1 MGKTEI
7 GIKVIKPK
15 TPPPPASS
23 HPRQPA
29 GACAEA
35 TPEQSSQASRQGA
48 HRAAAH
54 CRAEAPLP
62 KAAGQRPHSPRPHG
76 IPLGKTGTS
85 TLPEAPLT
93 SRAVSA
99 HNPR

>member
-15 TPPPPASS
+15 TLPS
-23 HPRQPA
+23 QPA
-29 GACAEA
+29 GACAEV
-35 TPEQSSQASRQGA
+35 TLEQGSQASRQGA
-48 HRAAAH
+48 HRAATH

-62 KAAGQRPHSPRPHG
+62 KATGHRPHFPRPHG
-76 IPLGKTGTS
+76 VPLRKTGIS

-99 HNPR
+99 HNPH